1 MTLATGFH
9 RIDAFL
15 LRNRREKEER
25 GSFGNV
31 CHLIDRARMTGNSST
46 TRLGKGW
53 RRLADWPADSGDV
66 SAMVKITGPNCLF
79 LSIKRSKSNQAVW
92 PVIYAI
98 TGPTCALAFN
108 LLTLNE
114 LSAQGHHDRP
124 VMAMLRQCGGMLPS

>member
-79 LSIKRSKSNQAVW
+79 LSIKRSQFESSSLACYLRHNWSNLC
-92 PVIYAI
+92 
-98 TGPTCALAFN
+98 TRL
-108 LLTLNE
+108 
-114 LSAQGHHDRP
+114 
-124 VMAMLRQCGGMLPS
+124 